1 MSEAVKIGIIGLGR
15 MGQNHLR
22 VLSLLAAADL
32 RFIYDIDTE
41 NTQRLAEAAGTV
53 ADRKSVV

>member
-32 RFIYDIDTE
+32 YGPLYTRITD
-41 NTQRLAEAAGTV
+41 NTLEIARPPSPPA
-53 ADRKSVV
+53 